1 MSMCSSCTH
10 FFEDNSVGYYECLKE
25 DEMSDMQF
33 EEYEKH
39 GYVSNC
45 PYYEPS
51 QYTEEDESLTLADFL
66 EYEER
71 KRKIREGHIYVDDPG
86 QDWPDENWPT
96 ISEYEIHKKGS
107 ELK

>member
-1 MSMCSSCTH
+1 MSMCSSCAH

-25 DEMSDMQF
+25 DEMSDVQF

-51 QYTEEDESLTLADFL
+51 QYTEEDSYQPWA
-66 EYEER
+66 
-71 KRKIREGHIYVDDPG
+71 DDPG
-86 QDWPDENWPT
+86 MDWPDENWPT
-96 ISEYEIHKKGS
+96 ISEYKINEK
-107 ELK
+107 EN